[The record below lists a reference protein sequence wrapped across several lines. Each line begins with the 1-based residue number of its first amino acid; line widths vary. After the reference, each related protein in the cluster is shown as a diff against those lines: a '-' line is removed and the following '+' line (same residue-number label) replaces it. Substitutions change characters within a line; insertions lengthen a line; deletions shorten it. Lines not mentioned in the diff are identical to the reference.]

1 MDYRWKYIAK
11 PDHQKVERLQEKLGI
26 DNFLTA
32 LLVQRGIE
40 DFDSAKAYFRPSLQT
55 LHDPYLML
63 NMDKAV
69 ARIKQAISNKER
81 ILIYGDYDVD
91 GTTSVA
97 LVYSFLQRHYDA
109 IDTYIPDRYTEGYGI
124 SLAGIDYAHD
134 NGISLII
141 ALDCGIKAIKQVDY
155 AAERDID
162 FIICDHHRPG
172 KEIPNAA
179 AILDPKQE
187 DCQYPYDELS
197 GCGVGFKLVQALC
210 KEWQLKDEE
219 WISLLDLL
227 AISIGADIVP
237 ITGENRVLTYHG
249 LKLINGNS
257 RPGIK
262 LLIEL
267 AGKSNQELSITD
279 VVFTLGPRI
288 NAAGRIS
295 HGRHAVDLMT
305 ESNMVRLEEICK
317 LINDQNS
324 ERRIIDSSITAEA
337 LEMIAEEEKVRK
349 RHTTVLNHDS
359 WHKGV
364 IGIVAS
370 RLIETHYRPTVIF
383 TRSNGL
389 LAGSARSVKG
399 FDVYKA
405 LEECSD
411 ILEQFGGHMYAA
423 GMTLNPDRF
432 DDFKARFDQVV
443 AESISEEMLIPEI
456 EVDGSVSFADL
467 TPKFFRILKQFA
479 PFGPRNMAPT
489 LVTHNLINTGG
500 SRLVGADSSHLKVA
514 LKEPE
519 SGIIL
524 SGIGFGM
531 ADKLPLL
538 NSNKP
543 VSAAYHLEENNF
555 RGNTSLQLHL
565 KDLKLTSSV

>member
-1 MDYRWKYIAK
+1 
-11 PDHQKVERLQEKLGI
+11 
-26 DNFLTA
+26 
-32 LLVQRGIE
+32 
-40 DFDSAKAYFRPSLQT
+40 
-55 LHDPYLML
+55 
-63 NMDKAV
+63 
-69 ARIKQAISNKER
+69 
-81 ILIYGDYDVD
+81 
-91 GTTSVA
+91 
-97 LVYSFLQRHYDA
+97 
-109 IDTYIPDRYTEGYGI
+109 
-124 SLAGIDYAHD
+124 
-134 NGISLII
+134 
-141 ALDCGIKAIKQVDY
+141 
-155 AAERDID
+155 
-162 FIICDHHRPG
+162 
-172 KEIPNAA
+172 
-179 AILDPKQE
+179 
-187 DCQYPYDELS
+187 
-197 GCGVGFKLVQALC
+197 
-210 KEWQLKDEE
+210 
-219 WISLLDLL
+219 
-227 AISIGADIVP
+227 
-237 ITGENRVLTYHG
+237 
-249 LKLINGNS
+249 
-257 RPGIK
+257 
-262 LLIEL
+262 
-267 AGKSNQELSITD
+267 
-279 VVFTLGPRI
+279 
-288 NAAGRIS
+288 
-295 HGRHAVDLMT
+295 
-305 ESNMVRLEEICK
+305 
-317 LINDQNS
+317 
-324 ERRIIDSSITAEA
+324 
-337 LEMIAEEEKVRK
+337 MIAEEEKVRK